1 MDFFV
6 FQDKKVLVSG
16 KCLESVH
23 MGNDIMLM
31 IPKEVK
37 GFIIM
42 IGLAECY
49 NEAPVFIDFTQR
61 GIKL

>member
-6 FQDKKVLVSG
+6 LQDKNVLVCG
-16 KCLESVH
+16 QCLESVRA
-23 MGNDIMLM
+23 GNDIMLM
-31 IPKEVK
+31 IRKEVK
-37 GFIIM
+37 GFIGM
-42 IGLAECY
+42 IGQAECY

>member
-1 MDFFV
+1 
-6 FQDKKVLVSG
+6 
-16 KCLESVH
+16 

-42 IGLAECY
+42 IGQAECY

-61 GIKL
+61 GIRL